1 MCGISGFV
9 DTSRRHDDKVL
20 QEMVLRMANALRH
33 RGPDDVGTW
42 ADAAAGIVLGHRR
55 LSILDLSPLG
65 HQPMQ
70 SACGRYVTSFN
81 GEIYNFKALREELES
96 LGHRFRG
103 HSDTEVMLSCMSQW
117 GLESA
122 VTRFNG
128 MFAIAVWDR
137 EERLLHLVRD
147 RMGEKPLYYGWAGKT
162 FLFAS
167 ELKAIRAH
175 PQFHGVIDRG
185 AVALFMRHNYIP
197 APYSIYTA
205 ISKVVPGTIVTIAP
219 ASSASPQVRPY
230 WSVAVAAERGRAKP
244 FRGTATEAITSL
256 DELLR
261 DAVKLRME
269 ADVPLG
275 AFLSGGVD
283 SSTIVALMQ
292 AQSARPVQTFS
303 IGFHEAAYNEAHHAK
318 AVAEHLGTAHTE
330 VYVSPAEAMEVIP
343 RLPVLYDEPFSDSSQ
358 IPTYLVSELTRRQ
371 VTVALSGDGG
381 DELFGGYGRYFWAA
395 NLWGK
400 VGAVP
405 FPVRRFAARGLTM
418 LSPKTWTALYRC
430 VAPALPERL
439 RLRNP
444 GDKPHKLAEILTV
457 ESLEALYLTIVSHWK
472 NPASIVL
479 GSAEHRTVLTDR
491 AQWARS
497 PNAFDRMMFLDML
510 SYLPDDILAKVDRA
524 SMAVSL
530 EARVPLLDHRV
541 VEFAWQL
548 PLSMKVH
555 MGQGK
560 WILRQVLKR
569 YVPAAFQERPKM
581 GFGVPIDSWL
591 RGPLK
596 EWAESLLDEKRLLE
610 QGIFDPD
617 PIRQQWS
624 EHLSGKCNWHY
635 YLWEVLM
642 FQAWLDEER
651 TVRESE
657 SHSCMEQGS
666 YTNHKAS

>member
-1 MCGISGFV
+1 M
-9 DTSRRHDDKVL
+9 
-20 QEMVLRMANALRH
+20 E
-33 RGPDDVGTW
+33 
-42 ADAAAGIVLGHRR
+42 
-55 LSILDLSPLG
+55 SP
-65 HQPMQ
+65 
-70 SACGRYVTSFN
+70 CGRYVASFN

-103 HSDTEVMLSCMSQW
+103 HSDTEVMLSCLSQW
-117 GLESA
+117 GIESA
-122 VTRFNG
+122 ITRFNG

-175 PQFHGVIDRG
+175 PQFHGAVDRG
-185 AVALFMRHNYIP
+185 AVALFMRYSYIP
-197 APYSIYTA
+197 APYSIYTE

-219 ASSASPQVRPY
+219 DPAVIQKVRAY
-230 WSVAVAAERGRAKP
+230 WSVAVAAEQGRVEP
-244 FRGTATEAITSL
+244 FRGTTTEAIMCL

-275 AFLSGGVD
+275 AFLSGGID
-283 SSTIVALMQ
+283 SSTIVSLMQ
-292 AQSARPVQTFS
+292 AQSTRPVQTFS

-318 AVAEHLGTAHTE
+318 VVAEHLGTAHTE
-330 VYVSPAEAMEVIP
+330 LYVSPVEAMEVIP
-343 RLPVLYDEPFSDSSQ
+343 RLPSIYDEPFSDPSQ
-358 IPTYLVSELTRRQ
+358 IPTYLVSKLTRRQ

-381 DELFGGYGRYFWAA
+381 DELFGGYDRYSWAA
-395 NLWGK
+395 NLWEK
-400 VGAVP
+400 VGVVP
-405 FPVRRFAARGLTM
+405 FPVRSLAARGLTM
-418 LSPKTWTALYRC
+418 LSPKAWTSLYRG
-430 VAPALPERL
+430 VAPALPKRL

-457 ESLEALYLTIVSHWK
+457 ESVEGLYLALISHYK
-472 NPASIVL
+472 NPACIVL
-479 GSAEHRTVLTDR
+479 GSAEPPTVVTDR

-497 PNAFDRMMFLDML
+497 PDAFDCMMRLDML
-510 SYLPDDILAKVDRA
+510 SYLPDDILVKVDRA

-555 MGQGK
+555 EGQGK
-560 WILRQVLKR
+560 WILRQVLNQ
-569 YVPAAFQERPKM
+569 YVPASFHERPKM

-591 RGPLK
+591 SGPLK
-596 EWAESLLDEKRLLE
+596 EWAESLLNEKRLLE
-610 QGIFDPD
+610 QGIFNPD

-624 EHLSGKCNWHY
+624 EHLAGTCSWHY
-635 YLWEVLM
+635 YLWDVLM

-651 TVRESE
+651 RVREVE
-657 SHSCMEQGS
+657 SHSCMEQDIC
-666 YTNHKAS
+666 TPHKAS

>member
-1 MCGISGFV
+1 MCGISGYI
-9 DTSRRHDDKVL
+9 DTSRRHGNEVL
-20 QEMVLRMANALRH
+20 QELVLHMANALRH

-42 ADAAAGIVLGHRR
+42 ADAAQGIALGHRR

-81 GEIYNFKALREELES
+81 GEIYNFKALRQELEG
-96 LGHRFRG
+96 LGYGFRG

-117 GLESA
+117 GIESA

-147 RMGEKPLYYGWAGKT
+147 RMGEKPLYYGWIGKT

-167 ELKAIRAH
+167 ELKGIRAH
-175 PQFHGVIDRG
+175 PEFHGAVDRG
-185 AVALFMRHNYIP
+185 AVTLFMRHGYIP
-197 APYSIYTA
+197 APYSIYTG
-205 ISKVVPGTIVTIAP
+205 ISKVVPGTIATIAP
-219 ASSASPQVRPY
+219 DPTVATQVRPY
-230 WSVAVAAERGRAKP
+230 WSVAVAAEQGLADP
-244 FRGTATEAITSL
+244 FRGTPTEAISNL

-303 IGFHEAAYNEAHHAK
+303 IGFHESAYNEAHHAK

-330 VYVSPAEAMEVIP
+330 LYVSPAEAMRVIP
-343 RLPVLYDEPFSDSSQ
+343 RLPSLYDEPFSDSSQ
-358 IPTYLVSELTRRQ
+358 IPMYLVCELTRRQ

-381 DELFGGYGRYFWAA
+381 DELFGGYRRYFWAD
-395 NLWGK
+395 NLWGI

-405 FPVRRFAARGLTM
+405 FPVRSLAARGLTM
-418 LSPKTWTALYRC
+418 LSEKTWTSLYRG
-430 VAPALPERL
+430 VAQALPKRL
-439 RLRNP
+439 RMRNP
-444 GDKPHKLAEILTV
+444 GDKPHKLAEILTA
-457 ESLEALYLTIVSHWK
+457 ESLKALYLALVSHGK
-472 NPASIVL
+472 SQTSIVL
-479 GSAEHRTVLTDR
+479 GSAEPPTVLTDH
-491 AQWARS
+491 AMLIRS
-497 PNAFDRMMFLDML
+497 SNAFDRVMFLDML

-548 PLSMKVH
+548 PLLMKVH
-555 MGQGK
+555 EGQGK
-560 WILRQVLKR
+560 WILRQVLNR
-569 YVPAAFQERPKM
+569 
-581 GFGVPIDSWL
+581 
-591 RGPLK
+591 
-596 EWAESLLDEKRLLE
+596 
-610 QGIFDPD
+610 
-617 PIRQQWS
+617 
-624 EHLSGKCNWHY
+624 
-635 YLWEVLM
+635 
-642 FQAWLDEER
+642 
-651 TVRESE
+651 
-657 SHSCMEQGS
+657 
-666 YTNHKAS
+666 